1 MRQCQHIK
9 IGNLTHSKH
18 KANIS
23 VNLTLPLVESRHQ
36 LKSIGKYYYDRRIV
50 NVLFQKV
57 NNPLKTFSVLE
68 PGAPGTCRKG
78 SAERVTVRESAK
90 QKHCVLAISAGFF
103 NIDTGECYGNI
114 YSDGRL
120 VSDSGGVQNAHFGI
134 TADGYIFAGYLSQ
147 QDLMTHRFTQLV
159 GGVIWLLK
167 EGEIYVDESIKN
179 ECSTPTTSMYPYVFP
194 YSTLMLPVCHTNT
207 LAIPETMYVI
217 FSFSEKL
224 TIIYPHFKRMDHIN
238 LKKFLILVTLR
249 EFASIQKSRV
259 AVGHDKDGRILIA
272 HVDVAKGNTGVD
284 LHEMASILLDL
295 GFVNAINLDS
305 GGSATTVINGTL
317 VSHPSDEC
325 PDKIF
330 NCERQVTTIL
340 CVHEPECDPGD
351 CSGHGTCEMGVCECS
366 DHRSGPACDIQQ
378 CSPKCNQHGSTSAG
392 AAQELLKSQHQS
404 DQYRSYWLLSVVLGI
419 IAAVSIIINIL
430 LLFIHLDVQR

>member
-1 MRQCQHIK
+1 MAKYFRLLTLVAFGVSVQLYSDKTFVIDGINLLLQYMFRPGSHQGVRQCQHVK
-9 IGNLTHSKH
+9 IGNLTHMKH
-18 KANIS
+18 KAHIS

-78 SAERVTVRESAK
+78 SAQRVTVRESAK
-90 QKHCVLAISAGFF
+90 QKRCVLAISAGFF

-179 ECSTPTTSMYPYVFP
+179 ECSTPTT
-194 YSTLMLPVCHTNT
+194 
-207 LAIPETMYVI
+207 I
-217 FSFSEKL
+217 
-224 TIIYPHFKRMDHIN
+224 
-238 LKKFLILVTLR
+238 TLR

-272 HVDVAKGNTGVD
+272 HVDVAKGNIGVD

-378 CSPKCNQHGSTSAG
+378 CSLKCNQHGTASGPVVITIPQKCKNQRKRYSLGLANG
-392 AAQELLKSQHQS
+392 RFLACPWYCQFGGKES
-404 DQYRSYWLLSVVLGI
+404 SVL
-419 IAAVSIIINIL
+419 
-430 LLFIHLDVQR
+430 